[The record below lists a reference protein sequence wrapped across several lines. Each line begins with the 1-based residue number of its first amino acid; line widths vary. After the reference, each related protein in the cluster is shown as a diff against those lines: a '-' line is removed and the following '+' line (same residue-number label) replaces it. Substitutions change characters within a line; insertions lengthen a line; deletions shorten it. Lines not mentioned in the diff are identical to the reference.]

1 MCVFFRRGMSDSSA
15 CFLFSPSFLRSF
27 SRSQSCCLFPHTQ
40 RFLRAALIFAA
51 ARGHYQLIDYF
62 DCYLIPP
69 LGRGAHMCKCSLSLS
84 LFLSLGPRLS
94 LSFVRCRRFANVS
107 YLPINL
113 LQADT
118 AAHLVLCASVS
129 HFLSPAAAAAV
140 LFTSAAAILWCC
152 SSSKRRAG
160 CLHLKQK
167 RSKDLG
173 TAPGGQGK
181 SILLPPRT
189 SSATMVCH
197 HTHDHTCSTRA
208 TPPSNQRTNTNA
220 ICQPSFFSSPSPS
233 SYSALGRGSNGF
245 LHTLDFSEL
254 RHHFLVFPCTLTY
267 IHTHLRRNTPNTIKI
282 IRGLSISLI

>member
-84 LFLSLGPRLS
+84 LSFFLLGPRLS

-140 LFTSAAAILWCC
+140 LFTSAAAILRLWCC

-181 SILLPPRT
+181 SILLPTRT

-245 LHTLDFSEL
+245 LHTLEFFRASSPFS
-254 RHHFLVFPCTLTY
+254 R
-267 IHTHLRRNTPNTIKI
+267 ISMHTHLHTHTLAEEYSEHYQNNK
-282 IRGLSISLI
+282 GA